1 MTAYSLDALD
11 PRCCAPAAKRGEV
24 VPGVY
29 HQWLAILLS
38 GNPARFAG
46 VPRDHGVIER
56 LDRSAGGKRD

>member
-1 MTAYSLDALD
+1 
-11 PRCCAPAAKRGEV
+11 
-24 VPGVY
+24 
-29 HQWLAILLS
+29 LAILLS